1 MARRLDGKRRWYT
14 LSLLL
19 LALGVVCNFLAG
31 TGCNLLAI
39 PFMLFG
45 PGADGER
52 TEPEYAFY
60 TKATQEKHKR
70 DIKLVVLPYHSRSV
84 PIEFNGADLK
94 LANAFV
100 KHLTEKFVDNRE
112 QVTIVPIYEV
122 EKFKHDHP
130 EWKTMGPKAIGEF
143 FKADYVLDMELASLT
158 LVDKQSRQ
166 PFLLGSIR
174 VELQL
179 LDVDSKEG
187 EQPLTKEFTR
197 KFPLLGA
204 RPIDLDSSKDSFQQ
218 EFFQHVAV
226 EMSWWLTAHTFQEN
240 KSLDD

>member
-1 MARRLDGKRRWYT
+1 MAGKVQGPRRFK
-14 LSLLL
+14 
-19 LALGVVCNFLAG
+19 LALLFLAAGIGCNFLAG
-31 TGCNLLAI
+31 VGCNLLAL
-39 PFMLFG
+39 PFMLIG
-45 PGADGER
+45 PGPEGER
-52 TEPEYAFY
+52 TPPEYAFY

-70 DIKLVVLPYHSRSV
+70 DITLVVLPYHSRSV

-94 LANAFV
+94 LANFFV
-100 KHLTEKFVDNRE
+100 KHLTQKFADNGE
-112 QVTIVPIYEV
+112 SVKIIPIYEV

-143 FKADYVLDMELASLT
+143 FKADYVLDMELAALT
-158 LVDKQSRQ
+158 LMDKQSRQ
-166 PFLLGSIR
+166 PFLLGNVR

-197 KFPLLGA
+197 KFPQLGA
-204 RPIDLDSSKDSFQQ
+204 RPVDLDTSKDSFQQ

-226 EMSWWLTAHTFQEN
+226 EMSWWLTGHTFQEN
-240 KSLDD
+240 KSTDD